1 MSLTVDKPGS
11 LLVAMRLLSKNMEK
25 GWTVVTRKTKRAIFI
40 LIFSEFLVCMGIS
53 LVTPVMP
60 FLKTELHLSATDMGI
75 MNALFALAQ
84 FVASPLIGRLSDKI
98 GRKPVLTVGLLLYMV
113 SEVLFALTNYL
124 WVFDIS
130 RLIGGLSSA
139 MVVPTAMA
147 LASDITTK
155 RQRAKV
161 IGWLS
166 SVFSGGLI
174 LGPGIGGILAGISY
188 KTPFW
193 VSGALSLLSAI
204 VLIAFLPSD
213 AENKRVVE
221 EPEQAKTTAHPMSRA
236 FWTLPIIILFT
247 MILVSSFGLQGFE
260 SIYSIYV
267 NEVFNFSLSNIALVL
282 TLNGLISLFLQV
294 ALFDTMVSKW
304 GERRV
309 IRLCFFLAAICTIWI
324 TQAHTK
330 LEVMVATLIIFS
342 AFDLLRPA
350 ITTLL
355 TKASESDQGLIN
367 GLNMSLTS
375 IGTIVGPIMS
385 GMLLDWNTHVP
396 YLVVAVFLIVSYLMA
411 FLLKQPGKQQ
421 STVNWLW

>member
-1 MSLTVDKPGS
+1 M
-11 LLVAMRLLSKNMEK
+11 
-25 GWTVVTRKTKRAIFI
+25 TRQTKRAIFI
-40 LIFSEFLVCMGIS
+40 LVFSEFLVCLGIS
-53 LVTPVMP
+53 LVIPVMP
-60 FLKTELHLSATDMGI
+60 FIKNELHLTATDMGI

-84 FVASPLIGRLSDKI
+84 FVASPIIGRLSDKI
-98 GRKPVLTVGLLLYMV
+98 GRKPVLATGLFLYMV
-113 SEVLFALTNYL
+113 SEVLFALTNQL
-124 WVFDIS
+124 WVFNIS
-130 RLIGGLSSA
+130 RLVGGVSAA

-166 SVFSGGLI
+166 AAFSGGLI

-193 VSGALSLLSAI
+193 VAGALGLISAI
-204 VLIAFLPSD
+204 VLIVLLPSD
-213 AENKRVVE
+213 KDVLAASDL
-221 EPEQAKTTAHPMSRA
+221 EPAADAQEPAHHPMSRA
-236 FWTLPIIILFT
+236 FWTVPIIILFT

-267 NEVFNFSLSNIALVL
+267 NEVFHFSLSNIALVL

-294 ALFDTMVSKW
+294 ALFDTMVQRW
-304 GERRV
+304 GERHV
-309 IRLCFFLAAICTIWI
+309 IRFCFAAAAICTIWI

-330 LEVMVATLIIFS
+330 WEVIVATLVIFS

-355 TKASESDQGLIN
+355 TKASASNQGLIN

-375 IGTIVGPIMS
+375 VGNIVGPIMS
-385 GMLLDWNTHVP
+385 GMLLDMNYHYP
-396 YLVVAVFLIVSYLMA
+396 YLVVAGFLIVSYLMA
-411 FLLKQPGKQQ
+411 FMLRYPGQKPA
-421 STVNWLW
+421 NN

>member
-1 MSLTVDKPGS
+1 M
-11 LLVAMRLLSKNMEK
+11 
-25 GWTVVTRKTKRAIFI
+25 TRQTKRAIFI
-40 LIFSEFLVCMGIS
+40 LVFSEFLVCLGIS
-53 LVTPVMP
+53 LVIPVMP
-60 FLKTELHLSATDMGI
+60 FIKNELHLTATDMGI

-84 FVASPLIGRLSDKI
+84 FVASPIIGRLSDKI
-98 GRKPVLTVGLLLYMV
+98 GRKPVLATGLFLYMV
-113 SEVLFALTNYL
+113 SEVLFALTNQL
-124 WVFDIS
+124 WVFNIS
-130 RLIGGLSSA
+130 RLVGGLSAA

-166 SVFSGGLI
+166 AAFSGGLI

-193 VSGALSLLSAI
+193 VAGALGLISAI
-204 VLIAFLPSD
+204 VLIVLLPSD
-213 AENKRVVE
+213 KDVLAASDL
-221 EPEQAKTTAHPMSRA
+221 EPAADAQEPAHHPMSRA
-236 FWTLPIIILFT
+236 FWTVPIIILFT

-267 NEVFNFSLSNIALVL
+267 NEVFHFSLSNIALVL

-294 ALFDTMVSKW
+294 ALFDTMVQRW
-304 GERRV
+304 GERHV
-309 IRLCFFLAAICTIWI
+309 IRFCFAAAAICTIWI

-330 LEVMVATLIIFS
+330 WEVIVATLVIFS

-355 TKASESDQGLIN
+355 TKASATNQGLIN

-375 IGTIVGPIMS
+375 VGNIVGPIMS
-385 GMLLDWNTHVP
+385 GMLLDMNYHYP
-396 YLVVAVFLIVSYLMA
+396 YLVVAGFLIVSYLMA
-411 FLLKQPGKQQ
+411 FMLRYPGQKPA
-421 STVNWLW
+421 NN

>member
-1 MSLTVDKPGS
+1 MD
-11 LLVAMRLLSKNMEK
+11 RQ
-25 GWTVVTRKTKRAIFI
+25 TRRAILI
-40 LIFSEFLVCMGIS
+40 LVFSEFLVCLGIS
-53 LVTPVMP
+53 LVIPVMP
-60 FLKTELHLSATDMGI
+60 FIKNELHLTATDMGI

-84 FVASPLIGRLSDKI
+84 FVASPIIGRVSDKV
-98 GRKPVLTVGLLLYMV
+98 GRKPVLTVGLVLYMV
-113 SEVLFALTNYL
+113 SEVLFALTNQL
-124 WVFDIS
+124 WVFNIS
-130 RLIGGLSSA
+130 RIVGGLSAA

-166 SVFSGGLI
+166 AAFSGGLI
-174 LGPGIGGILAGISY
+174 LGPGIGGVLAGISY

-193 VSGALSLLSAI
+193 VAGALGLLSAI
-204 VLIAFLPSD
+204 VLVILLPVD
-213 AENKRVVE
+213 RQIDPDREAIT
-221 EPEQAKTTAHPMSRA
+221 ATTTTTNHPMTRA
-236 FWTLPIIILFT
+236 FWTVPIIILFT

-267 NEVFNFSLSNIALVL
+267 NEVFHFSLSNIALVL

-294 ALFDTMVSKW
+294 ALFDTFVQRW

-309 IRLCFFLAAICTIWI
+309 IRVCFAAAALCTIWI
-324 TQAHTK
+324 TQAHSK
-330 LEVMVATLIIFS
+330 VAVMVATLVIFS

-355 TKASESDQGLIN
+355 TKASEANQGLIN

-375 IGTIVGPIMS
+375 VGNIVGPIMS
-385 GMLLDWNTHVP
+385 GMLLDMNYHYP
-396 YLVVAVFLIVSYLMA
+396 YLVVAGFLIVSYLMA
-411 FLLKQPGKQQ
+411 FMLRLPNQVHSHQQ
-421 STVNWLW
+421 V

>member
-1 MSLTVDKPGS
+1 M
-11 LLVAMRLLSKNMEK
+11 
-25 GWTVVTRKTKRAIFI
+25 TRQTRRAIFI
-40 LIFSEFLVCMGIS
+40 LIFSEFLVCLGIS
-53 LVTPVMP
+53 LVIPVMP
-60 FLKTELHLSATDMGI
+60 FIKNDLKLTATDMGI

-84 FVASPLIGRLSDKI
+84 FVASPLIGRLSDRI
-98 GRKPVLTVGLLLYMV
+98 GRKPVLAGGLFLYMV
-113 SEVLFALTNYL
+113 SEFLFALTNQL
-124 WVFDIS
+124 WVFNIS
-130 RLIGGLSSA
+130 RLIGGLSAA

-166 SVFSGGLI
+166 AAFSGGLI

-193 VSGALSLLSAI
+193 VAGSLGLISAI
-204 VLIAFLPSD
+204 VLLSLLPSD
-213 AENKRVVE
+213 AETLAQR
-221 EPEQAKTTAHPMSRA
+221 EPERDSKAEPASHPLSRA
-236 FWTLPIIILFT
+236 FWTVPIIILFT

-267 NEVFNFSLSNIALVL
+267 NEVFHFSLSNIAMVL

-294 ALFDTMVSKW
+294 ALFDTFVQKW

-309 IRLCFFLAAICTIWI
+309 IRVCFAAAAICTIWI

-330 LEVMVATLIIFS
+330 WEVMIATLVIFS

-355 TKASESDQGLIN
+355 TKASESNQGLIN

-375 IGTIVGPIMS
+375 VGNIVGPIMS
-385 GMLLDWNTHVP
+385 GMLLDMNTHYP
-396 YLVVAVFLIVSYLMA
+396 YIVVAGFLIVSYLMA
-411 FLLKQPGKQQ
+411 FLLHRPQQPLP
-421 STVNWLW
+421 STK

>member
-1 MSLTVDKPGS
+1 MS
-11 LLVAMRLLSKNMEK
+11 RQ
-25 GWTVVTRKTKRAIFI
+25 TKRAIFI
-40 LIFSEFLVCMGIS
+40 LVFSEFLVCLGIS
-53 LVTPVMP
+53 LVIPVMP
-60 FLKTELHLSATDMGI
+60 FIKNELHLTATDMGI

-84 FVASPLIGRLSDKI
+84 FVASPIIGRVSDRI
-98 GRKPVLTVGLLLYMV
+98 GRKPVLTVGLILYMV
-113 SEVLFALTNYL
+113 SEFLFALTNQL
-124 WVFDIS
+124 WVFNVS
-130 RLIGGLSSA
+130 RIVGGLSAA

-155 RQRAKV
+155 RQRARV

-166 SVFSGGLI
+166 AAFSGGLI

-193 VSGALSLLSAI
+193 VAGGLGLLSAI
-204 VLIAFLPSD
+204 VLVVMLPADRDIDPDREDS
-213 AENKRVVE
+213 AEKA
-221 EPEQAKTTAHPMSRA
+221 PESHHPMSRA

-267 NEVFNFSLSNIALVL
+267 NEVFHFSLNNIALVL

-294 ALFDTMVSKW
+294 ALFDTFVQRC
-304 GERRV
+304 GERRG
-309 IRLCFFLAAICTIWI
+309 IRVCFAAAAICTIWI

-330 LEVMVATLIIFS
+330 LEVMIATLVIFS

-355 TKASESDQGLIN
+355 TKASESNQGLIN

-375 IGTIVGPIMS
+375 VGNIIGPIMS
-385 GMLLDWNTHVP
+385 GMLLDMNYHYP
-396 YLVVAVFLIVSYLMA
+396 YIVVAVFLIVSYLMA
-411 FLLKQPGKQQ
+411 FMLRLPGQSNKIKQA
-421 STVNWLW
+421 

>member
-1 MSLTVDKPGS
+1 MTK
-11 LLVAMRLLSKNMEK
+11 
-25 GWTVVTRKTKRAIFI
+25 KTKRAIFI
-40 LIFSEFLVCMGIS
+40 LIFSEFLVCLGIS
-53 LVTPVMP
+53 LIIPVMP

-75 MNALFALAQ
+75 MNALFAFAQ

-98 GRKPVLTVGLLLYMV
+98 GRKPVLTAGLILYMV

-130 RLIGGLSSA
+130 RLIGGLSAA

-155 RQRAKV
+155 RQRARV

-166 SVFSGGLI
+166 AAFSGGLI

-193 VSGALSLLSAI
+193 VAGALGLISAV
-204 VLIAFLPSD
+204 VLIALLPND
-213 AENKRVVE
+213 AEENRIVE
-221 EPEQAKTTAHPMSRA
+221 NGPDEDAKPAAHPMTRA
-236 FWTLPIIILFT
+236 FWTVPIIILFT

-267 NEVFNFSLSNIALVL
+267 NEVFHFSLSNIALVL

-294 ALFDTMVSKW
+294 AMFDTLVSKF

-309 IRLCFFLAAICTIWI
+309 IRICFFLAAICTIWI

-355 TKASESDQGLIN
+355 TKASEANQGLIN

-375 IGTIVGPIMS
+375 IGNIVGPIMS
-385 GMLLDWNTHVP
+385 GMLLDWNTHYP

-411 FLLKQPGKQQ
+411 FMLKRPDTMQKQ
-421 STVNWLW
+421 SVE

>member
-1 MSLTVDKPGS
+1 MWKKSSEVQP
-11 LLVAMRLLSKNMEK
+11 M
-25 GWTVVTRKTKRAIFI
+25 TRQTKRAIFI
-40 LIFSEFLVCMGIS
+40 LIFSEFLVCLGIS
-53 LVTPVMP
+53 LVIPVMP
-60 FLKTELHLSATDMGI
+60 FIKNDLHLTATDMGI

-84 FVASPLIGRLSDKI
+84 FVASPIIGRVSDKI
-98 GRKPVLTVGLLLYMV
+98 GRKPVLTAGLFLYMV
-113 SEVLFALTNYL
+113 SEVLFALTNQL
-124 WVFDIS
+124 WVFNVS
-130 RLIGGLSSA
+130 RVVGGLSAA

-147 LASDITTK
+147 MASDITTK

-166 SVFSGGLI
+166 AAFSGGLI

-193 VSGALSLLSAI
+193 VAGTLGLLSAV
-204 VLIAFLPSD
+204 VLITQLPNDRDIVKQSD
-213 AENKRVVE
+213 L
-221 EPEQAKTTAHPMSRA
+221 EPANTDRPASNHPMTRA
-236 FWTLPIIILFT
+236 FWTVPIIILFT

-267 NEVFNFSLSNIALVL
+267 NEVFHFSLSNIALVL

-294 ALFDTMVSKW
+294 ALFDTFVQRF

-309 IRLCFFLAAICTIWI
+309 IRVCFASAAICTIWI

-330 LEVMVATLIIFS
+330 WEVIIATLVVFS

-355 TKASESDQGLIN
+355 TKASESNQGLIN

-375 IGTIVGPIMS
+375 VGNIVGPIMS
-385 GMLLDWNTHVP
+385 GMLLDMNYHYP
-396 YLVVAVFLIVSYLMA
+396 YLVVAVFLIVSYVMA
-411 FLLKQPGKQQ
+411 FTLRHPSQMAAPK
-421 STVNWLW
+421 

>member
-1 MSLTVDKPGS
+1 VWKKSSEVQPM
-11 LLVAMRLLSKNMEK
+11 
-25 GWTVVTRKTKRAIFI
+25 TRQTKRAIFI
-40 LIFSEFLVCMGIS
+40 LIFSEFLVCLGIS
-53 LVTPVMP
+53 LVIPVMP
-60 FLKTELHLSATDMGI
+60 FIKNDLHLTATDMGI

-84 FVASPLIGRLSDKI
+84 FVASPIIGRVSDKI
-98 GRKPVLTVGLLLYMV
+98 GRKPVLTAGLFLYMV
-113 SEVLFALTNYL
+113 SEVLFALTNQL
-124 WVFDIS
+124 WVFNVS
-130 RLIGGLSSA
+130 RVVGGLSAA

-147 LASDITTK
+147 MASDITTK

-166 SVFSGGLI
+166 AAFSGGLI

-193 VSGALSLLSAI
+193 VAGTLGLLSAV
-204 VLIAFLPSD
+204 VLITQLPNDRDIVKQSD
-213 AENKRVVE
+213 L
-221 EPEQAKTTAHPMSRA
+221 EPANTDRPASNHPMTRA
-236 FWTLPIIILFT
+236 FWTVPIIILFT

-267 NEVFNFSLSNIALVL
+267 NEVFHFSLSNIALVL

-294 ALFDTMVSKW
+294 ALFDTFVQRF

-309 IRLCFFLAAICTIWI
+309 IRVCFASAAICTIWI

-330 LEVMVATLIIFS
+330 WEVIIATLVVFS

-355 TKASESDQGLIN
+355 TKASESNQGLIN

-375 IGTIVGPIMS
+375 VGNIVGPIMS
-385 GMLLDWNTHVP
+385 GMLLDMNYHYP
-396 YLVVAVFLIVSYLMA
+396 YLVVAVFLIVSYIMA
-411 FLLKQPGKQQ
+411 FTLRHPSQMAAPK
-421 STVNWLW
+421 

>member
-1 MSLTVDKPGS
+1 
-11 LLVAMRLLSKNMEK
+11 
-25 GWTVVTRKTKRAIFI
+25 VTKKTKRAIFI
-40 LIFSEFLVCMGIS
+40 LIFSEFLVCLGIS
-53 LVTPVMP
+53 LIIPVMP
-60 FLKTELHLSATDMGI
+60 FLKTELHLSATDMGV
-75 MNALFALAQ
+75 MNALFAFAQ

-98 GRKPVLTVGLLLYMV
+98 GRKPVLTAGLILFMI

-130 RLIGGLSSA
+130 RLIGGLSAA

-166 SVFSGGLI
+166 AAFSGGLI

-193 VSGALSLLSAI
+193 VAGALGLISAV
-204 VLIAFLPSD
+204 VLISLLPSD
-213 AENKRVVE
+213 VETNRVVE
-221 EPEQAKTTAHPMSRA
+221 EPAADAQPSAHPMTRA
-236 FWTLPIIILFT
+236 FWTVPIIILFT

-294 ALFDTMVSKW
+294 AMFDTLVSKF

-309 IRLCFFLAAICTIWI
+309 IRMCFFLAAICTIWI

-330 LEVMVATLIIFS
+330 IEVMIATLIIFS

-375 IGTIVGPIMS
+375 IGNIVGPIMS

-396 YLVVAVFLIVSYLMA
+396 YLVVSGFLIVSYLMA
-411 FLLKQPGKQQ
+411 FLLKRPESLRSNQ
-421 STVNWLW
+421 STE

>member
-1 MSLTVDKPGS
+1 MTK
-11 LLVAMRLLSKNMEK
+11 
-25 GWTVVTRKTKRAIFI
+25 KTKRAIFI
-40 LIFSEFLVCMGIS
+40 LIFSEFLVCLGIS
-53 LVTPVMP
+53 LVIPVMP
-60 FLKTELHLSATDMGI
+60 FIKNELHLTATDMGI
-75 MNALFALAQ
+75 MNALFAFAQ

-98 GRKPVLTVGLLLYMV
+98 GRKPVLTVGLFLYMV
-113 SEVLFALTNYL
+113 SEVLFALTNQL
-124 WVFDIS
+124 MVFNIS
-130 RLIGGLSSA
+130 RLIGGLSAA

-147 LASDITTK
+147 LAADITT
-155 RQRAKV
+155 REQRARV

-166 SVFSGGLI
+166 AAFSGGLI

-193 VSGALSLLSAI
+193 VAGVLGLLSAI
-204 VLIAFLPSD
+204 VLITLLPSD
-213 AENKRVVE
+213 AEQDEAADAPVVA
-221 EPEQAKTTAHPMSRA
+221 EPTSHPMSRA
-236 FWTLPIIILFT
+236 FWTVPIIILFT

-294 ALFDTMVSKW
+294 ALFDTMVRKF

-309 IRLCFFLAAICTIWI
+309 IRVCFFLAAICTIWI

-330 LEVMVATLIIFS
+330 WEVIVATLVIFS

-355 TKASESDQGLIN
+355 TKASESNQGLIN

-375 IGTIVGPIMS
+375 IGNIVGPIMS
-385 GMLLDWNTHVP
+385 GMLLDMNTHYP
-396 YLVVAVFLIVSYLMA
+396 YLVVSGFLIVSYIMA
-411 FLLKQPGKQQ
+411 FLLKKPQAMK
-421 STVNWLW
+421 TAE

>member
-1 MSLTVDKPGS
+1 
-11 LLVAMRLLSKNMEK
+11 
-25 GWTVVTRKTKRAIFI
+25 
-40 LIFSEFLVCMGIS
+40 
-53 LVTPVMP
+53 
-60 FLKTELHLSATDMGI
+60 
-75 MNALFALAQ
+75 FALAQ

-130 RLIGGLSSA
+130 RLIGGLSAA

-166 SVFSGGLI
+166 AAFSGGLI

-193 VSGALSLLSAI
+193 VAGALGLLSAI
-204 VLIAFLPSD
+204 VLIALLPSD

-221 EPEQAKTTAHPMSRA
+221 EPEQAKPTAHPMSRA

-294 ALFDTMVSKW
+294 ALFDTMVSK
-304 GERRV
+304 
-309 IRLCFFLAAICTIWI
+309 
-324 TQAHTK
+324 
-330 LEVMVATLIIFS
+330 
-342 AFDLLRPA
+342 
-350 ITTLL
+350 
-355 TKASESDQGLIN
+355 
-367 GLNMSLTS
+367 
-375 IGTIVGPIMS
+375 
-385 GMLLDWNTHVP
+385 
-396 YLVVAVFLIVSYLMA
+396 
-411 FLLKQPGKQQ
+411 
-421 STVNWLW
+421 

>member
-1 MSLTVDKPGS
+1 MKAG
-11 LLVAMRLLSKNMEK
+11 
-25 GWTVVTRKTKRAIFI
+25 
-40 LIFSEFLVCMGIS
+40 
-53 LVTPVMP
+53 TPVYEVSQEGNTDVTGP
-60 FLKTELHLSATDMGI
+60 NNPNAAVFTNVYTATGKLELTATKTVNGE
-75 MNALFALAQ
+75 
-84 FVASPLIGRLSDKI
+84 
-98 GRKPVLTVGLLLYMV
+98 
-113 SEVLFALTNYL
+113 
-124 WVFDIS
+124 
-130 RLIGGLSSA
+130 
-139 MVVPTAMA
+139 
-147 LASDITTK
+147 
-155 RQRAKV
+155 
-161 IGWLS
+161 
-166 SVFSGGLI
+166 
-174 LGPGIGGILAGISY
+174 
-188 KTPFW
+188 TPK
-193 VSGALSLLSAI
+193 A
-204 VLIAFLPSD
+204 D
-213 AENKRVVE
+213 
-221 EPEQAKTTAHPMSRA
+221 
-236 FWTLPIIILFT
+236 
-247 MILVSSFGLQGFE
+247 
-260 SIYSIYV
+260 
-267 NEVFNFSLSNIALVL
+267 EVFNFSLSNIALVL

-375 IGTIVGPIMS
+375 IGNIVGPIMS

-421 STVNWLW
+421 STVN

>member
-1 MSLTVDKPGS
+1 MWKKSSEVQP
-11 LLVAMRLLSKNMEK
+11 M
-25 GWTVVTRKTKRAIFI
+25 TRQTKRAIFI
-40 LIFSEFLVCMGIS
+40 LIFSEFLVCLGIS
-53 LVTPVMP
+53 LVIPVMP
-60 FLKTELHLSATDMGI
+60 FIKNDLHLTATDMGI

-84 FVASPLIGRLSDKI
+84 FVASPVIGRVSDKI
-98 GRKPVLTVGLLLYMV
+98 GRKPVLTAGLFLYMV
-113 SEVLFALTNYL
+113 SEVLFALTNQL
-124 WVFDIS
+124 WVFNIS
-130 RLIGGLSSA
+130 RVVGGLSAA

-147 LASDITTK
+147 MASDITTK

-166 SVFSGGLI
+166 AAFSGGLI

-193 VSGALSLLSAI
+193 VAGTLGLLSAI
-204 VLIAFLPSD
+204 VLITQLPNDRDIVKQSD
-213 AENKRVVE
+213 L
-221 EPEQAKTTAHPMSRA
+221 EPANPDKPAPNHPMTRA
-236 FWTLPIIILFT
+236 FWTVPIIILFT

-267 NEVFNFSLSNIALVL
+267 NEVFHFSLSNIALVL

-294 ALFDTMVSKW
+294 ALFDTFVQRF

-309 IRLCFFLAAICTIWI
+309 IRVCFASAAICTIWI

-330 LEVMVATLIIFS
+330 WEVIIATLVVFS

-355 TKASESDQGLIN
+355 TKASESNQGLIN

-375 IGTIVGPIMS
+375 VGNIVGPIMS
-385 GMLLDWNTHVP
+385 GMLLDMNYHYP
-396 YLVVAVFLIVSYLMA
+396 YLVVAVFLIVSYVMA
-411 FLLKQPGKQQ
+411 FTLRHPSQMAAPK
-421 STVNWLW
+421 

>member
-1 MSLTVDKPGS
+1 MT
-11 LLVAMRLLSKNMEK
+11 
-25 GWTVVTRKTKRAIFI
+25 TKTKRAIFI
-40 LIFSEFLVCMGIS
+40 LIFSEFLVCLGIS
-53 LVTPVMP
+53 LIIPVMP
-60 FLKTELHLSATDMGI
+60 FLKTELHLSATDMGV
-75 MNALFALAQ
+75 MNALFAFAQ
-84 FVASPLIGRLSDKI
+84 FVASPLIGRMSDKI
-98 GRKPVLTVGLLLYMV
+98 GRKPVLTAGLFLFMV
-113 SEVLFALTNYL
+113 SEALFALTNYL

-130 RLIGGLSSA
+130 RLIGGLSAA

-166 SVFSGGLI
+166 AAFSGGLI

-193 VSGALSLLSAI
+193 VAATLGLISAI
-204 VLIAFLPSD
+204 VLISLLPND
-213 AENKRVVE
+213 VETNRVVE
-221 EPEQAKTTAHPMSRA
+221 EPAADAKPSAHPMTRA
-236 FWTLPIIILFT
+236 FWTVPIIILFT

-267 NEVFNFSLSNIALVL
+267 NEVFNFSLSNIAVVL

-294 ALFDTMVSKW
+294 AMFDTLVSKF

-309 IRLCFFLAAICTIWI
+309 IRICFFLAAACTIWI

-330 LEVMVATLIIFS
+330 IEVMVATLVIFS

-375 IGTIVGPIMS
+375 IGNIVGPIMS
-385 GMLLDWNTHVP
+385 GMLLDWNTHSP
-396 YLVVAVFLIVSYLMA
+396 YLVVSAFLIVSYLMA
-411 FLLKQPGKQQ
+411 FMLKRPESLRPNQ
-421 STVNWLW
+421 STN

>member
-1 MSLTVDKPGS
+1 M
-11 LLVAMRLLSKNMEK
+11 
-25 GWTVVTRKTKRAIFI
+25 TRQTKRAIFI
-40 LIFSEFLVCMGIS
+40 LIFSEFLVCLGIS
-53 LVTPVMP
+53 LVIPVMP
-60 FLKTELHLSATDMGI
+60 FIKNDLHLTATDMGI

-84 FVASPLIGRLSDKI
+84 FVASPIIGRVSDKI
-98 GRKPVLTVGLLLYMV
+98 GRKPVLTAGLFLYMV
-113 SEVLFALTNYL
+113 SEVLFALTNQL
-124 WVFDIS
+124 WVFNVS
-130 RLIGGLSSA
+130 RVVGGLSAA

-147 LASDITTK
+147 MASDITTK

-166 SVFSGGLI
+166 AAFSGGLI

-193 VSGALSLLSAI
+193 VAGTLGLLSAV
-204 VLIAFLPSD
+204 VLITQLPNDRDIVKQSD
-213 AENKRVVE
+213 L
-221 EPEQAKTTAHPMSRA
+221 EPANTDRPASNHPMTRA
-236 FWTLPIIILFT
+236 FWTVPIIILFT

-267 NEVFNFSLSNIALVL
+267 NEVFHFSLSNIALVL

-294 ALFDTMVSKW
+294 ALFDTFVQRF

-309 IRLCFFLAAICTIWI
+309 IRVCFASAAICTIWI

-330 LEVMVATLIIFS
+330 WEVIIATLVVFS

-355 TKASESDQGLIN
+355 TKASESNQGLIN

-375 IGTIVGPIMS
+375 VGNIVGPIMS
-385 GMLLDWNTHVP
+385 GMLLDMNYHYP
-396 YLVVAVFLIVSYLMA
+396 YLVVAVFLIVSYVMA
-411 FLLKQPGKQQ
+411 FTLRHPSQMAAPK
-421 STVNWLW
+421 

>member
-1 MSLTVDKPGS
+1 MS
-11 LLVAMRLLSKNMEK
+11 RQ
-25 GWTVVTRKTKRAIFI
+25 TKRAIFI
-40 LIFSEFLVCMGIS
+40 LVFSEFLVCLGIS
-53 LVTPVMP
+53 LVIPVMP
-60 FLKTELHLSATDMGI
+60 FIKNELHLTATDMGI

-84 FVASPLIGRLSDKI
+84 FVGSPIIGRVSDKV
-98 GRKPVLTVGLLLYMV
+98 GRKPVLAVGLILYMV
-113 SEVLFALTNYL
+113 SEVLFALTNHL
-124 WVFDIS
+124 WVFNVS
-130 RLIGGLSSA
+130 RIVGGLSAA

-155 RQRAKV
+155 RQRARV

-166 SVFSGGLI
+166 AAFSGGLI

-193 VSGALSLLSAI
+193 VAGSLGLLSAI
-204 VLIAFLPSD
+204 VLVILLPADRQIDPDRESSTD
-213 AENKRVVE
+213 AVQT
-221 EPEQAKTTAHPMSRA
+221 PHHHPMSRA

-267 NEVFNFSLSNIALVL
+267 NEVFHFSLSNIALVL

-294 ALFDTMVSKW
+294 ALFDTFVQRF
-304 GERRV
+304 GEHRV
-309 IRLCFFLAAICTIWI
+309 IRVCFASAAVCTIWI

-330 LEVMVATLIIFS
+330 LEVMVATLVIFS

-355 TKASESDQGLIN
+355 TKASETDQGLIN

-375 IGTIVGPIMS
+375 VGNIVGPIMS
-385 GMLLDWNTHVP
+385 GMLLDLNYHYP
-396 YLVVAVFLIVSYLMA
+396 YIVVAGFLIVSYLMA
-411 FLLKQPGKQQ
+411 FLLRLPATPRKTK
-421 STVNWLW
+421 TI

>member
-1 MSLTVDKPGS
+1 MTK
-11 LLVAMRLLSKNMEK
+11 
-25 GWTVVTRKTKRAIFI
+25 KTKRAIFI
-40 LIFSEFLVCMGIS
+40 LIFSEFLVCLGIS
-53 LVTPVMP
+53 LIIPVMP
-60 FLKTELHLSATDMGI
+60 FLKTELHLTATDMGI
-75 MNALFALAQ
+75 MNALFAFAQ
-84 FVASPLIGRLSDKI
+84 FVASPLIGRLSDRI
-98 GRKPVLTVGLLLYMV
+98 GRKPVLTAGLILFMV

-130 RLIGGLSSA
+130 RLIGGLSAA

-166 SVFSGGLI
+166 AAFSGGLI

-193 VSGALSLLSAI
+193 VAGGLGLISAI
-204 VLIAFLPSD
+204 VLISLLPND
-213 AENKRVVE
+213 VETNRVVE
-221 EPEQAKTTAHPMSRA
+221 EPAADAQPSAHPMTRA
-236 FWTLPIIILFT
+236 FWTVPIIILFT

-294 ALFDTMVSKW
+294 AMFDTLVSKF

-309 IRLCFFLAAICTIWI
+309 IRMCFFLAAICTIWI

-330 LEVMVATLIIFS
+330 IEVMIATLIIFS

-375 IGTIVGPIMS
+375 IGNIVGPIMS

-396 YLVVAVFLIVSYLMA
+396 YLVVSGFLIVSYLMA
-411 FLLKQPGKQQ
+411 FLLKRPESLRPNQ
-421 STVNWLW
+421 STE

>member
-1 MSLTVDKPGS
+1 MCL
-11 LLVAMRLLSKNMEK
+11 
-25 GWTVVTRKTKRAIFI
+25 
-40 LIFSEFLVCMGIS
+40 GIS
-53 LVTPVMP
+53 LVIPVMP
-60 FLKTELHLSATDMGI
+60 FLKTQLHLTATDMGI
-75 MNALFALAQ
+75 MSSLFAFAQ

-98 GRKPVLTVGLLLYMV
+98 GRKPVLTTGLFLFMV
-113 SEVLFALTNYL
+113 SEVLFALTNQL
-124 WVFDIS
+124 WVFNVS
-130 RLIGGLSSA
+130 RVIGGLSAA

-147 LASDITTK
+147 LAADITTK
-155 RQRAKV
+155 RQRARV

-166 SVFSGGLI
+166 AAFSGGLI

-193 VSGALSLLSAI
+193 AAGALGLISAI
-204 VLIAFLPSD
+204 VLISLLPSD
-213 AENKRVVE
+213 AETRAAADTSE
-221 EPEQAKTTAHPMSRA
+221 AATQPTAHPMSRA
-236 FWTLPIIILFT
+236 FWTVPIIILFT

-267 NEVFNFSLSNIALVL
+267 NEVFHFSLSNIALVL

-294 ALFDTMVSKW
+294 AMFDTLVSKW

-309 IRLCFFLAAICTIWI
+309 IRVCFFLGAVCVIWI

-330 LEVMVATLIIFS
+330 LEVMIATLIVFS

-355 TKASESDQGLIN
+355 TKASESNQGLIN

-375 IGTIVGPIMS
+375 VGNIVGPIMS
-385 GMLLDWNTHVP
+385 GMLLDMNSHYP
-396 YLVVAVFLIVSYLMA
+396 YLVVSVFLVISYLMA
-411 FLLKQPGKQQ
+411 FLLKRPESMQQKQP
-421 STVNWLW
+421 SSN

>member
-1 MSLTVDKPGS
+1 
-11 LLVAMRLLSKNMEK
+11 
-25 GWTVVTRKTKRAIFI
+25 VTKKTKRAIFI
-40 LIFSEFLVCMGIS
+40 LIFSEFLVCLGIS
-53 LVTPVMP
+53 LIIPVMP
-60 FLKTELHLSATDMGI
+60 FLKTQLHLTATDMGI
-75 MNALFALAQ
+75 MNALFAFAQ

-98 GRKPVLTVGLLLYMV
+98 GRKPVLTAGLILFMI

-130 RLIGGLSSA
+130 RLIGGLSAA

-166 SVFSGGLI
+166 AAFSGGLI

-193 VSGALSLLSAI
+193 VAGALGLISAV
-204 VLIAFLPSD
+204 VLISLLPSD
-213 AENKRVVE
+213 VETNRVVE
-221 EPEQAKTTAHPMSRA
+221 EPAADAQPSAHPMTRA
-236 FWTLPIIILFT
+236 FWTVPIIILFT

-294 ALFDTMVSKW
+294 AMFDTLVSKF

-309 IRLCFFLAAICTIWI
+309 IRMCFFLAAICTIWI

-330 LEVMVATLIIFS
+330 IEVMIATLIIFS

-375 IGTIVGPIMS
+375 IGNIVGPIMS

-396 YLVVAVFLIVSYLMA
+396 YLVVSGFLIVSYLMA
-411 FLLKQPGKQQ
+411 FLLKRPESLRSNQ
-421 STVNWLW
+421 STE

>member
-1 MSLTVDKPGS
+1 MS
-11 LLVAMRLLSKNMEK
+11 RQ
-25 GWTVVTRKTKRAIFI
+25 TKRAIFI
-40 LIFSEFLVCMGIS
+40 LVFSEFLVCLGIS
-53 LVTPVMP
+53 LVIPVMP
-60 FLKTELHLSATDMGI
+60 FIKNELHLTATDMGI

-84 FVASPLIGRLSDKI
+84 FVASPIIGRVSDRI
-98 GRKPVLTVGLLLYMV
+98 GRKPVLTVGLILYMV
-113 SEVLFALTNYL
+113 SEFLFALTNQL
-124 WVFDIS
+124 WVFNVS
-130 RLIGGLSSA
+130 RIVGGLSAA

-155 RQRAKV
+155 RQRARV

-166 SVFSGGLI
+166 AAFSGGLI

-193 VSGALSLLSAI
+193 VAGGLGLLSAI
-204 VLIAFLPSD
+204 VLVVLLPAD
-213 AENKRVVE
+213 RDIDPDREDIAENAAE
-221 EPEQAKTTAHPMSRA
+221 SHHPMSRA

-267 NEVFNFSLSNIALVL
+267 NEVFHFSLNNIALVL

-294 ALFDTMVSKW
+294 ALFDTFVQRF

-309 IRLCFFLAAICTIWI
+309 IRVCFAAAAICTIWI

-330 LEVMVATLIIFS
+330 LEVMVATLVIFS

-355 TKASESDQGLIN
+355 TKASESNQGLIN

-375 IGTIVGPIMS
+375 VGNIVGPIMS
-385 GMLLDWNTHVP
+385 GMLLDMNYHYP
-396 YLVVAVFLIVSYLMA
+396 YIVVAVFLIVSYLMA
-411 FLLKQPGKQQ
+411 FMLRLPGKSNKIKQA
-421 STVNWLW
+421 